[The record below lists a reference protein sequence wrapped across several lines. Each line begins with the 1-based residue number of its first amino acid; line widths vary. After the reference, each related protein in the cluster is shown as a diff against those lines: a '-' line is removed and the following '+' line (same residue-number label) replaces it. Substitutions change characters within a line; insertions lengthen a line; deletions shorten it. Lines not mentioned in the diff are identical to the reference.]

1 MTAYQIMSLAACA
14 GGLALALLC
23 LARATVSPLA
33 LPVALLCLDIFGWI
47 GAGLAHD
54 VSGDAGWR
62 WVDHALT
69 PWTPPLA
76 LQFIL
81 AFVGRRREFRTTL
94 RLVAV
99 VGAGLSAVSAA
110 AFFVPAVQ
118 PFIGSPAWS
127 ILLLVILA
135 APTMVFA
142 GMLLSRHLRES
153 ADADE
158 LTRTRLLLAAV
169 GIGTILAITEEVKG
183 YGAPPLGAVGM
194 LVTFAIVSV
203 IALRFRLF
211 DRDISPR
218 AVGYVL
224 ALAGAST
231 VAALIVFRLFD
242 AVVAIPVLVGASILL
257 ASATA
262 GRRWLSEG
270 GERRARREQ
279 LATLGRFSAQ
289 MAHDLKN
296 PLAALKGA
304 AQLLRE
310 DAVRPTGGVDRV
322 RFADLML
329 EQIDRLDGVVDL
341 YGRLA
346 RVEPEREPLDVN
358 EAIRGV
364 LALQSLVR
372 EAVVV
377 RTELA
382 EKLPPC
388 PADAAMLARVV
399 ENLVRNAMEAMPDG
413 GTIVVSTKA
422 EASDVVL
429 AVQDDGCGMDARTRE
444 RAFDDFFTTKPQGS
458 GLGLAFVRRI
468 VDAHGG
474 DVTLGSEPGRGTV
487 VRVRLPSG

>member
-1 MTAYQIMSLAACA
+1 MTAYQIVSLAACV

-23 LARATVSPLA
+23 LARATASPLA

-54 VSGDAGWR
+54 VSGVPGWR
-62 WVDHALT
+62 WIDHALT
-69 PWTPPLA
+69 PWTSPLA

-81 AFVGRRREFRTTL
+81 VFVGRRREFRRTL
-94 RLVAV
+94 RV
-99 VGAGLSAVSAA
+99 VSVVSAGLSAASLA

-127 ILLLVILA
+127 ILLLVILS

-142 GMLLSRHLRES
+142 GLLLSRHLRES
-153 ADADE
+153 TDADE
-158 LTRTRLLLAAV
+158 LARTRLLLAAV

-194 LVTFAIVSV
+194 LVTFTIVSV
-203 IALRFRLF
+203 VALRFRLF
-211 DRDISPR
+211 DRDISLR

-224 ALAGAST
+224 ALASVST
-231 VAALIVFRLFD
+231 IAALIVFRLFE
-242 AVVAIPVLVGASILL
+242 AVVAIPVIVGAAILL

-270 GERRARREQ
+270 TERRARREQ

-310 DAVRPTGGVDRV
+310 DASRPAPSVDRV
-322 RFADLML
+322 RFTDLML
-329 EQIDRLDGVVDL
+329 EQIERLDGVVDL

-346 RVEPEREPLDVN
+346 RVEPQRESLDVN
-358 EAIRGV
+358 AAVRGV

-377 RTELA
+377 RAELA
-382 EKLPPC
+382 EPLPPC
-388 PADAAMLARVV
+388 DADADMLARVV
-399 ENLVRNAMEAMPDG
+399 ENLVRNAMEAMPQG
-413 GTIVVSTKA
+413 GTIVVSTTA
-422 EASDVVL
+422 DPSGVVL
-429 AVQDDGCGMDARTRE
+429 SVKDDGSGMDARTRE

-474 DVTLGSEPGRGTV
+474 DVTLSSEPGRGTL